1 MFLYGEME
9 SHKVHMKLR
18 LVDAGKLPLVSRGFH
33 WIQEYP
39 FNR

>member
-1 MFLYGEME
+1 MMLFALFLIGPE
-9 SHKVHMKLR
+9 VPR
-18 LVDAGKLPLVSRGFH
+18 LARSLINRGFH